1 MMKKILILFLISI
14 SVNVYSQEN
23 LNKTT
28 SESITL
34 QEFVKKTK
42 AQNESIKNAESV
54 NVMVND
60 LLIENLNEYRINPK
74 NISRLEILV
83 LDPKG
88 VNREGTKPSII
99 ITTKVK

>member
-1 MMKKILILFLISI
+1 
-14 SVNVYSQEN
+14 
-23 LNKTT
+23 
-28 SESITL
+28 
-34 QEFVKKTK
+34 
-42 AQNESIKNAESV
+42 
-54 NVMVND
+54 MVND